1 MYLVENHTISEQTQR
16 FFSNSPEEL
25 SKLFAQILNDLTAF
39 DGIHIDLDMSM
50 EHLNISST
58 SRPK

>member
-25 SKLFAQILNDLTAF
+25 SKLFAQILNDLTSF
-39 DGIHIDLDMSM
+39 DGIHIARYMLM
-50 EHLNISST
+50 EHLNNSLT